1 MQKRKSAEDRKAE
14 IVVAVLRLADE
25 IGPDRLTTND
35 VARAVGLSQPAIF
48 RHFAT
53 KADLWIAVAG
63 HITEQLDAAWQAAL
77 TGAEDPEARLRA
89 LVRTQLQQ
97 IAATPAIPAI
107 LFSRELNIDNP
118 RLREAFHA
126 LLMRYQ
132 GYLVAVLSAWR
143 AEGGLRADLAPADAA
158 TFLTSLVQGLA
169 LRWALGARSM
179 ALVDEGM
186 RLLDRQLVMFGSSAG

>member
-1 MQKRKSAEDRKAE
+1 MQTRKSAVDRKGE
-14 IVVAVLRLADE
+14 IVTAVLRLADQ
-25 IGPDRLTTND
+25 IGPDRLTTNH
-35 VARAVGLSQPAIF
+35 VARAVGVSQPAIF

-53 KADLWIAVAG
+53 KADLWIAVAE
-63 HITEQLDAAWQAAL
+63 HLTERLDAAWRTAL
-77 TGAEDPEARLRA
+77 DGARGPRAQLRA
-89 LVRTQLQQ
+89 LVQAQLQQ
-97 IAATPAIPAI
+97 IVEIPALPSI

-132 GYLVAVLSAWR
+132 GYLVRVLSEWR
-143 AEGGLRADLAPADAA
+143 AEGRLRADLSPEDAA

-169 LRWALGARSM
+169 LRWGLGARSM

-186 RLLDRQLVMFGSSAG
+186 RLLDHQLAMFEAGEG

>member
-14 IVVAVLRLADE
+14 IVAAVLRLADE

-53 KADLWIAVAG
+53 KADLWIAVAER
-63 HITEQLDAAWQAAL
+63 ITEKLDAAWRAAM
-77 TGAEDPEARLRA
+77 GSNGDPQSRLRA
-89 LVRTQLQQ
+89 LVQAQLQQ
-97 IAATPAIPAI
+97 IAAMPALPLI

-118 RLREAFHA
+118 QLRGAFHA

-132 GYLVAVLSAWR
+132 GYLVQVLSDWQ
-143 AEGGLRADLAPADAA
+143 AEGGLRRDLTPEDAA

-169 LRWALGARSM
+169 LRWGLGARSM

-186 RLLDRQLVMFGSSAG
+186 RLLDRQLAMFEADGH

>member
-14 IVVAVLRLADE
+14 IVAAVLRLADE

-35 VARAVGLSQPAIF
+35 VARAVDLSQPAIF
-48 RHFAT
+48 RHFST
-53 KADLWIAVAG
+53 KADLWIAVAA
-63 HITEQLDAAWQAAL
+63 HITERLDAAWRTAL
-77 TGAEDPEARLRA
+77 DGAGDPRSRLRA
-89 LVRTQLQQ
+89 LVQAQLQQ
-97 IAATPAIPAI
+97 IAAMPALPSI
-107 LFSRELNIDNP
+107 LFSRELNIENP

-132 GYLVAVLSAWR
+132 GYLVQVLSEWR
-143 AEGGLRADLAPADAA
+143 AEGRLRADLAPADAA

-169 LRWALGARSM
+169 LRWGLGARSM

-186 RLLDRQLVMFGSSAG
+186 RLLDRQLAMFEVDDS

>member
-1 MQKRKSAEDRKAE
+1 MQKRKSAVDRKGE
-14 IVVAVLRLADE
+14 IVTAVLRLADQ

-35 VARAVGLSQPAIF
+35 VARAVGVSQPAIF

-53 KADLWIAVAG
+53 KADLWIAVAE
-63 HITEQLDAAWQAAL
+63 HITERLDAAWRTAL
-77 TGAEDPEARLRA
+77 DGAGDPRAQLRA
-89 LVRTQLQQ
+89 LVQAQLQQ
-97 IAATPAIPAI
+97 IAEIPALPSI

-132 GYLVAVLSAWR
+132 GYLVGVLSAWR
-143 AEGGLRADLAPADAA
+143 AEGRLRADLAPEDAA

-169 LRWALGARSM
+169 LRWGLGARSM

-186 RLLDRQLVMFGSSAG
+186 RLLDHQLAMFEAGEG